1 MIIDEALQLSGH
13 CLDALDILCRD
24 VELDPFKKG
33 LPFAGKGVLVAGD
46 PGQTL
51 PIIPGAGRCDI
62 INQLLSRSATWTCFR
77 RFELVENMRI
87 ATAVSGAGKEAL
99 EKWNRFLMELRKG
112 TMPVT
117 LGTMDMVEIPPEF
130 GIVRPIV
137 DATEEDRARVIEQ
150 LIADVYPDFAE
161 RCQANDWCVLPSA
174 HSLACTPTALPA
186 RVVCSPVRCL
196 VQCACLLPSARA

>member
-1 MIIDEALQLSGH
+1 MTPSKRE
-13 CLDALDILCRD
+13 
-24 VELDPFKKG
+24 KG